1 MDTARRASLDSI
13 SAPHRSRRDTFD
25 CARPLY
31 KGFSRCVPQASPSS
45 VSDPH
50 ANRAREP
57 SVVKLT
63 KDSDEGG
70 AVNDGTQDAHWRV
83 VTNDLFYLQIA
94 GRTKAAVNLAA
105 NVAFLD
111 LPDGRAVLPVPHS
124 EPIFDLVEQRLGTEK
139 VTEFRTAAG
148 VSDTDWRGIATKI
161 AESFRRN
168 CPPQLEPE
176 HYTRAAWT
184 VLYEKARQSG
194 PDTLSPAADKA
205 LGHLTN
211 VVTGL
216 NAQNG
221 EWTERTITHLG
232 HAQMALREGMLRNS
246 ESADNATTHEL
257 GAHLLCEM
265 ATAVLWREGIMEL
278 HDCANAPAPHG
289 PSSPPDAPDA
299 CWMELGPG
307 RYGLLVDGQKRAVAH
322 LGLKTGAIFD
332 PDTLRLETIS
342 ALDSETIF
350 DALEERVG
358 LSRVTTF
365 TSDDGQRQRA
375 ELEQRAA
382 AFREACP
389 PDQESRYYVELALL
403 SLAPDPA
410 SPSSADLDSARL
422 HLGKAQDALIGR
434 DDLAEAAKQVE
445 HARQY
450 LPSLTDSAS
459 EQSSQSLSAAFDC
472 DRATR
477 AIERSVSFERGGGE
491 LSHSHST
498 GHSRGRGRH

>member
-1 MDTARRASLDSI
+1 M
-13 SAPHRSRRDTFD
+13 
-25 CARPLY
+25 
-31 KGFSRCVPQASPSS
+31 
-45 VSDPH
+45 
-50 ANRAREP
+50 
-57 SVVKLT
+57 VKLT

-70 AVNDGTQDAHWRV
+70 SVNDGVQDAHWRV
-83 VTNDLFYLQIA
+83 VTDDLFSLRID
-94 GRTKAAVNLAA
+94 GRTKAAVNLAL
-105 NVAFLD
+105 NVAYLD
-111 LPDGRAVLPVPHS
+111 LPDGRTVLPVPHS
-124 EPIFDLVEQRLGTEK
+124 EPVFDLVEQRLRTDK

-148 VSDTDWRGIATKI
+148 VSDTDWRGIAEQN
-161 AESFRRN
+161 AESFRRD

-184 VLYEKARQSG
+184 VLYEKARQTG

-221 EWTERTITHLG
+221 EWTERALTHLG
-232 HAQMALREGMLRNS
+232 HAQIALREGMLRNS
-246 ESADNATTHEL
+246 ESPHNATTHEL
-257 GAHLLCEM
+257 EAHLLCEK
-265 ATAVLWREGIMEL
+265 ATAVLWREGVMEL
-278 HDCANAPAPHG
+278 HDSANAPAPHA
-289 PSSPPDAPDA
+289 PSSPPDP
-299 CWMELGPG
+299 CWTELGPG
-307 RYGLLVDGQKRAVAH
+307 RYGLLVDGEKRAVAH

-350 DALEERVG
+350 DALEERMG

-382 AFREACP
+382 VFRDACP

-403 SLAPDPA
+403 NLAPDPA
-410 SPSSADLDSARL
+410 SPSNAELDSARL
-422 HLGKAQDALIGR
+422 HLGKAQDALIER
-434 DDLAEAAKQVE
+434 DGLAEAAKQVE

-459 EQSSQSLSAAFDC
+459 EQSSQVLSAAFDC
-472 DRATR
+472 DRAMR
-477 AIERSVSFERGGGE
+477 AIERSASLERGGGE
-491 LSHSHST
+491 LSHSHNT
-498 GHSRGRGRH
+498 GSSRGRGRH

>member
-1 MDTARRASLDSI
+1 
-13 SAPHRSRRDTFD
+13 
-25 CARPLY
+25 
-31 KGFSRCVPQASPSS
+31 VPNS
-45 VSDPH
+45 VLRFILADLHP
-50 ANRAREP
+50 AFNPQETRQGP

-83 VTNDLFYLQIA
+83 VTDDLFSLRIA
-94 GRTKAAVNLAA
+94 GCTKAAVNLAV

-111 LPDGRAVLPVPHS
+111 LPDGGAVLPVPHS
-124 EPIFDLVEQRLGTEK
+124 ESIFDLVEQRLGTEK

-148 VSDTDWRGIATKI
+148 VSDTDWRGIAAKN
-161 AESFRRN
+161 AESFRRD

-184 VLYEKARQSG
+184 VLYEKARQTG
-194 PDTLSPAADKA
+194 PDTLSPAADEA

-221 EWTERTITHLG
+221 GWTERTLTHLG
-232 HAQMALREGMLRNS
+232 HAQVALREGVLRNTGGP
-246 ESADNATTHEL
+246 DNAPPHEL
-257 GAHLLCEM
+257 EAHLLCEK
-265 ATAVLWREGIMEL
+265 ATTVLWREGVMEL
-278 HDCANAPAPHG
+278 HDSTHASAPYA

-299 CWMELGPG
+299 CWIELGPG
-307 RYGLLVDGQKRAVAH
+307 RYGLLVDGEKRAVAH

-350 DALEERVG
+350 DALEERIG

-382 AFREACP
+382 VFREACP

-403 SLAPDPA
+403 SLAPDPT
-410 SPSSADLDSARL
+410 SPRNSELDSARL

-434 DDLAEAAKQVE
+434 DGLAEAAKQVE

-450 LPSLTDSAS
+450 LPSLTDSSA
-459 EQSSQSLSAAFDC
+459 EQNSQILSAAMDC
-472 DRATR
+472 DRAAR
-477 AIERSVSFERGGGE
+477 AIERTASLGRGGPE
-491 LSHSHST
+491 LSHSHGT
-498 GHSRGRGRH
+498 APSRGRGRN